1 MNMRTPF
8 AALAI
13 LMTVSAPALAQQLDG
28 GALTCAEYNAMD
40 AAGKN
45 IAMGAIRAF
54 AKESVNAEASG
65 MVAQMDT
72 DDDVAYMGRM
82 DASCIDAVG
91 TTAVIDA
98 MQTTN

>member
-8 AALAI
+8 FALAT
-13 LMTVSAPALAQQLDG
+13 LLAVSAPAFAQQLDG
-28 GALTCAEYNAMD
+28 GTLTCAEYNAMD

-45 IAMGAIRAF
+45 AAMGAIRAF
-54 AKESVNAEASG
+54 AIESANAAEVG
-65 MVAQMDT
+65 MVAQMNT
-72 DDDVAYMGRM
+72 DDDPTYMGRM

-91 TTAVIDA
+91 TTTVIQA

>member
-1 MNMRTPF
+1 MDMRIPLF
-8 AALAI
+8 GVAF
-13 LMTVSAPALAQQLDG
+13 LMTAGAPALAQDVDG
-28 GALTCAEYNAMD
+28 GKLTCTEYVAMD

-54 AKESVNAEASG
+54 AKESVNATAAG
-65 MVAQMDT
+65 MVAQMDG
-72 DDDVAYMGRM
+72 DDDVAFMGRM

>member
-13 LMTVSAPALAQQLDG
+13 LMAVGAPALAQDVNG
-28 GALTCAEYNAMD
+28 GTLTCAEYNAMD

-45 IAMGAIRAF
+45 IAMGAIRVF
-54 AKESVNAEASG
+54 AQESTNAAEAG
-65 MVAQMDT
+65 MVAQMST

-91 TTAVIDA
+91 TTTVIAA

>member
-13 LMTVSAPALAQQLDG
+13 LMAVGAPALAQDVNG
-28 GALTCAEYNAMD
+28 GTLTCAEFKAMD

-45 IAMGAIRAF
+45 IAMNAVRNF
-54 AKESVNAEASG
+54 ARESVNASAAG
-65 MVAQMDT
+65 TVAQMDSDT
-72 DDDVAYMGRM
+72 DDTYMGRM
-82 DASCIDAVG
+82 VASCLNEMG
-91 TTAVIDA
+91 TTPVIAA

>member
-1 MNMRTPF
+1 MDMRIPLITISF
-8 AALAI
+8 
-13 LMTVSAPALAQQLDG
+13 LMTAGAPALAQQLDG
-28 GALTCAEYNAMD
+28 GTLTCGEYVAMD

-45 IAMGAIRAF
+45 AAMGAIRAF
-54 AKESVNAEASG
+54 AKESVNASAAG
-65 MVAQMDT
+65 MVAQMSD

-91 TTAVIDA
+91 TTAVIAA